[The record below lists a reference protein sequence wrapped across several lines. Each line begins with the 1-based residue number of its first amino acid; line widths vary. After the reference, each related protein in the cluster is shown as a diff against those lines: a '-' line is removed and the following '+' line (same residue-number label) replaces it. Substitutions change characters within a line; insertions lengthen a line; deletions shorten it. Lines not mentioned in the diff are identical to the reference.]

1 MLTTDQLDEL
11 DRLDKEVHPN
21 RVRVPWDSC
30 NVDWPGDLEK
40 ELVIA
45 GMNALPELLAMARQL
60 LRANEYIEVLEASN
74 RALFD
79 GREEWARRCREMA
92 KNQ

>member
-11 DRLDKEVHPN
+11 DRLKAEVK
-21 RVRVPWDSC
+21 RAITWKDQIEAAA
-30 NVDWPGDLEK
+30 DWQ
-40 ELVIA
+40 A
-45 GMNALPELLAMARQL
+45 ASRNALPELLAMARQL

-74 RALFD
+74 RALLD